1 MNFMKKADKFEWSK
15 DMEQD
20 FKELKAEF
28 TLEKYKHIQILN
40 LMNSLFLLQIGQLW
54 ILLEYLHRSKME

>member
-1 MNFMKKADKFEWSK
+1 MKKAEKFEWSE
-15 DMEQD
+15 DVEQD

-40 LMNSLFLLQIGQLW
+40 LMNSLFLLQIGQL
-54 ILLEYLHRSKME
+54 